1 MKIKYYLLF
10 LLALVLYSCSPSKF
24 IPDGEYLLDE
34 VSVSSDNKDVKGQ
47 SMKSYLRQHPNS
59 KWFSLIKIPLYTYCL
74 SGKDS
79 TKRFNRFLQRV
90 GEAPVIYNE
99 SDAGKSRVEIEKAVR
114 NLGYIRGSV
123 DMVTIKD
130 KDRLKLKYHI
140 HTDRPYTIESVRLDT
155 KDSTVLDIVMNDTV
169 NTLLKTGDN
178 FNINTL
184 EAERNRITSLLN
196 NSGYYKFNK
205 DMITYTADTVL
216 NSFNVG
222 VTCNIMPFPD
232 KSNEKPGQHP
242 KYRIGNIF
250 LLTDITRQVDSETNL
265 NDFKTDEYYGYRFI
279 YKDKLF
285 LRPKSLIDNIY
296 IKSGDIYKESNVE
309 KTYQSLG
316 RMSALKYSNIYF
328 RERDEKDSLLLDCFI
343 MLNKNKIKTLSFEI
357 EGTNSAG
364 DLGAAASATFQHRNI
379 FKGSETFMLKIRGA
393 YEAIS
398 GLGEGFLNDNYTEY
412 GAEASLNFPRF
423 LMPFLASDFKRKIRA
438 TSEVSLMYSN
448 QLRPEFERTLAS
460 VSWRYKWTNDMRFQ
474 HRVDMIDINY
484 VYVPWISDSFK
495 QQLEQE
501 TSSVLKYSY
510 ENLFIVRAAYNLN
523 FNDKGFSQG
532 LNNTSQNDS
541 YSIRIGFES
550 AGNLLYGI
558 SNLFN
563 LQQVDN
569 KYSIFKIPY
578 AQYVK
583 GDFDFV
589 KNVIFDDRNTFV
601 FHIGLGIAYPYGN
614 SEILPFEKRYFSGG
628 ANSVRGWS
636 VRSLGPGSFRSQGK
650 DIDFMLQSGDLKFDI
665 NFEYRT
671 KLFWKLQGAAYIDA
685 GNIWTIRKYE
695 DQPGGDFRLNR
706 FYKEIAVS
714 YGLGLRL
721 DFNFFVLRFDTGMK
735 AIDPTGTGKDKFNII
750 HPDFRRDFA
759 FHFAVGY
766 PF

>member
-265 NDFKTDEYYGYRFI
+265 NDFKTDEYYSYRFI